1 MKKCSLPVDDLPP
14 EELTSSDWVL
24 SQKLEA
30 SLNQF
35 FYAACQNVEG
45 ADERRSLTSLL
56 SQCQWYITTKPQL
69 TTLVIHCPDAS
80 VNWRVLEKIVPIA
93 ILLERFA
100 IRLMPR
106 FATGKICVYPP
117 SDAAVPLEV
126 RVDELDVYQQ
136 S

>member
-45 ADERRSLTSLL
+45 ADERCSLTSLL

-93 ILLERFA
+93 KLLEQFA
-100 IRLMPR
+100 IS
-106 FATGKICVYPP
+106 KICVYPP
-117 SDAAVPLEV
+117 SDAGVPLEV

-136 S
+136 H